1 MTTMKAVE
9 SHYLKTKLGCKVFGF
24 QDVVGLNKTN
34 HRTLFLALSG
44 HGA

>member
-1 MTTMKAVE
+1 MTTLKSFE
-9 SHYLKTKLGCKVFGF
+9 NHYLKTVLGYKVFGF
-24 QDVVGLNKTN
+24 QDVVGLNKTS